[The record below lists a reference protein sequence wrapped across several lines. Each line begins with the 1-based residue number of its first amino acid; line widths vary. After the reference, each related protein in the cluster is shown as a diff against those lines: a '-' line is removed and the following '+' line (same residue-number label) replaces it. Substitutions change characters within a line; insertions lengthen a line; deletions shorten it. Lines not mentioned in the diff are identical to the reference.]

1 MVSTKIL
8 IVDDE
13 REICEILKYNLQ
25 IEGYDAEIAYSAEEA
40 LTLDLP
46 SYSLFILD
54 IMMDKMNGFEL
65 ARELKKDPATTYI
78 PIIFCSALS
87 GEDEHI
93 MGLNIGADDYI
104 TKPFRT
110 REVVARVKSV
120 LRRVKVAKEIAS
132 TQIIQTAITT
142 PTGIVSQTPLTTQ
155 PIVQE
160 QPIVTDIQQPAV
172 QHTIISYRRLKLD
185 HNNKQCYINDRPV
198 NLTKTEYELLS
209 FFLEHRNNIYT
220 RTELLE
226 FIWNNSEAVSN
237 RTIDTNIT
245 RLRKKLGEYGRCITT
260 RLGYGYGFQEL
271 NIQ

>member
-1 MVSTKIL
+1 MNIGTKIL

-25 IEGYDAEIAYSAEEA
+25 LEGYDADIVYSAEEA
-40 LTLDLP
+40 LKLDLT
-46 SYSLFILD
+46 SYSLILLD
-54 IMMDKMNGFEL
+54 IMMDNINGFEM
-65 ARELKKDPATTYI
+65 ARQLKKDPATMYI

-120 LRRVKVAKEIAS
+120 LRRTKMAREL
-132 TQIIQTAITT
+132 TARIK
-142 PTGIVSQTPLTTQ
+142 
-155 PIVQE
+155 QE
-160 QPIVTDIQQPAV
+160 EFIRQEIQQQQQNAV
-172 QHTIISYRRLKLD
+172 HEQEAPQQPQQSTPNVSLSFKDLRLDL
-185 HNNKQCYINDRPV
+185 NTKQCYIDGEQV
-198 NLTKTEYELLS
+198 SLTKTEFEMLS
-209 FFLEHRNNIYT
+209 FFLEHRNSIYS
-220 RTELLE
+220 RKELLSK
-226 FIWNNSEAVSN
+226 IWNDSASVSN

-245 RLRKKLGEYGRCITT
+245 RLRKKLGDYGNCITT

-271 NIQ
+271 DF

>member
-25 IEGYDAEIAYSAEEA
+25 LEGFDAEIVYSAEEA
-40 LTLDLP
+40 LTLNLS

-54 IMMDKMNGFEL
+54 VMMDKMNGFEL

-78 PIIFCSALS
+78 PIIFCSALG

-110 REVVARVKSV
+110 REVVTRVKSV
-120 LRRVKVAKEIAS
+120 LRRLRVAKEMVTSQLQQAVAITPTIPTKPKETSIPPQIETSS
-132 TQIIQTAITT
+132 TQQHS
-142 PTGIVSQTPLTTQ
+142 IV
-155 PIVQE
+155 
-160 QPIVTDIQQPAV
+160 A
-172 QHTIISYRRLKLD
+172 YRRLRLD

-198 NLTKTEYELLS
+198 NLTKTEYELLT
-209 FFLEHRNNIYT
+209 FLLEHRNNIYT

-226 FIWNNSEAVSN
+226 FIWNNSESISN